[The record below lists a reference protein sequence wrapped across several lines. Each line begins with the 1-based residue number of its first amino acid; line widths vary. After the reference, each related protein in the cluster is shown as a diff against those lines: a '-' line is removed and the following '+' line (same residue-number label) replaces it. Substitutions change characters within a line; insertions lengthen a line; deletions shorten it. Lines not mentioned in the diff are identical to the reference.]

1 MFAIH
6 EKKSTNIHIINII
19 YSVLIG
25 IFFYLTPLINDDV
38 MNLHTKKLYS
48 FSGILHQVGHMYFTW
63 SNRIFINPVMY
74 IMTTLFPK
82 VIFAFVTGV
91 VIYCIL
97 LYLNQQFNEQ
107 NDYRLNITFLIIL
120 SLFPFLEL
128 ATAGWIAT
136 TVTYLWPLGAV
147 ALALILPDR
156 PITLVISFI
165 LFLWGLNNE
174 QLCAIMI
181 LVLMYYFIVHLIHR
195 SKPQNPKIWLL
206 SGASIIN
213 LIIILLCPGNVN
225 RKAVETVQWFPGFNQ
240 LNIINKLDLGIIT
253 TIQHYLFGF
262 NLIFIVFAIVVFV
275 IAIRRYP
282 IIGALPLIIVV
293 ITNCLT
299 LLMKEPPKVAL
310 TPLNGVIAT
319 MSKTGMIQYIIALI
333 WLFATG
339 FLLYKIDSK
348 LLFLLLIG
356 FIGHILI
363 GISPT
368 VYASA
373 TRTFVFSDAIIIY
386 ITIKLIQMSWH
397 HINWSHYWAIF
408 ILGVA
413 FNLWATVDAGWQI
426 NYLNWQSLSLRFWTQ
441 IPSK

>member
-1 MFAIH
+1 MFAIKK
-6 EKKSTNIHIINII
+6 KKSTNIHIINGI

-48 FSGILHQVGHMYFTW
+48 ISGILHQVGHMYFTW

-74 IMTTLFPK
+74 IMTTLLPK
-82 VIFAFVTGV
+82 VIFASITGIV
-91 VIYCIL
+91 VYCIL
-97 LYLNQQFNEQ
+97 LFLNQQFNAQ
-107 NDYRLNITFLIIL
+107 NGYRLNITFLIIL

-136 TVTYLWPLGAV
+136 TVTYLWPLGAL
-147 ALALILPDR
+147 ALAVILSDR
-156 PITLVISFI
+156 PIALVISFI

-181 LVLMYYFIVHLIHR
+181 LVLMYYFIAHFIRH
-195 SKPQNPKIWLL
+195 SKPHNPKIWLMT
-206 SGASIIN
+206 GAAIIN
-213 LIIILLCPGNVN
+213 LIIVLVCPGNVN
-225 RKAVETVQWFPGFNQ
+225 RKAVETIQWFPGFDQ

-262 NLIFIVFAIVVFV
+262 NLIFIVLTIVIFAIT
-275 IAIRRYP
+275 IKRHP
-282 IIGALPLIIVV
+282 IIGALPFIIVV
-293 ITNCLT
+293 ITNFLT
-299 LLMKEPPKVAL
+299 LLVKEPPKVAL

-319 MSKTGMIQYIIALI
+319 MSKTGMIQYIIALA
-333 WLFATG
+333 WLFAMG
-339 FLLYKIDSK
+339 YLLYKIDSE

-373 TRTFVFSDAIIIY
+373 TRTFVFTDAIIIY
-386 ITIKLIQMSWH
+386 IIIKLIQMSWDH
-397 HINWSHYWAIF
+397 VNWSSYWS
-408 ILGVA
+408 ILILSAA
-413 FNLWATVDAGWQI
+413 FNLAATVDAAWQFDH
-426 NYLNWQSLSLRFWTQ
+426 LNWQSLSLRFWTQ
-441 IPSK
+441 IPAK